1 MSLRPTQR
9 STFALVRSG
18 LLLNQTKLARAQ
30 EQVATG
36 KRILAP
42 SDDAIGTAISMSVRR
57 QGSSV
62 SGWVS
67 AIETARPHMSSASS
81 QLEDASN
88 LLTEARARLLEG
100 MNGALS
106 FDDRESVAIQLELI
120 YGGLLE
126 VANARSGERYLFA
139 GTKTA
144 TQPFV
149 ETTVAGRKVVEYR
162 GDEREQSI
170 LVGRGVRL
178 EINVTGEAVFAA
190 QQQAG
195 VSLGQL
201 TGVRLGTSANSGAGF
216 HDLHLR
222 HDATSGAPGAGI
234 TLGNGGADDTILGD
248 HVLVVD
254 AAAGTAQL
262 GSGRPVQI
270 GDPPPAALEVTD
282 ADGSRVVLDFSAWT
296 GADTTATLTGAGSIA
311 LDDGLFT
318 PITLTETDLE
328 LVVPESGTVLH
339 VDTTGVS
346 RATDE
351 IVTFSGTVNLFDVL
365 RGAIDDLR
373 SGSDVSAVELQDRL
387 EIRLGEFDRNQRNLL
402 AGLGRMG
409 AREERVIA
417 TDERLRDLEVHL
429 ESLRSSVEEADPS
442 EVVLEMTRTEQTLQV
457 AQATGARLIQQTLL
471 NFLR

>member
-1 MSLRPTQR
+1 MSLRPTQS
-9 STFALVRSG
+9 STFSLVRSG
-18 LLLNQTKLARAQ
+18 LLLNQTRLARAQ

-57 QGSSV
+57 QGASV

-81 QLEDASN
+81 QLQDASN

-100 MNGALS
+100 MNGTLAV
-106 FDDRESVAIQLELI
+106 DDREAVATQLELI
-120 YGGLLE
+120 YDGLLE
-126 VANARSGERYLFA
+126 MANSRSGERYLFA
-139 GTKTA
+139 GTKTS

-162 GDEREQSI
+162 GDESEQSI

-190 QQQAG
+190 QQYAG
-195 VSLGQL
+195 VALGQI
-201 TGVRLGTSANSGAGF
+201 TGARLGTSANSGAGF

-222 HDATSGAPGAGI
+222 HDATAGTPGAGI
-234 TLGNGGADDTILGD
+234 TSANGGADDTILGD
-248 HVLVVD
+248 HVLTVD
-254 AAAGTAQL
+254 AAARTVQL
-262 GSGRPVQI
+262 GSGLPVPI
-270 GDPPPAALEVTD
+270 PDPLPGALEVTD
-282 ADGSRVVLDFSAWT
+282 ADGSKVVLDFSAWS
-296 GADTTATLTGAGSIA
+296 GADSTATLTGAGSIA
-311 LDDGLFT
+311 LDGGAFT
-318 PITLTETDLE
+318 SITLGETDLE

-339 VDTTGVS
+339 VDTTGVT
-346 RATDE
+346 RAADE
-351 IVTFSGTVNLFDVL
+351 IVTFGGTVNLFDVL

-373 SGSDVSAVELQDRL
+373 SGADVSAVELQDRL

-402 AGLGRMG
+402 ASLGRMG

-417 TDERLRDLEVHL
+417 TEERLRDLEVHL